1 MKPII
6 IAISG
11 GSGSGKTYLAQAIA
25 KQYPKEKVLIIN
37 QDSYYKNLYPISF
50 EERKKQNFD
59 HPSAI
64 DIKLIEENL
73 SAFCKGD
80 KAQIPQYNF
89 KTHLRKKKTKSVI
102 SKKIIII
109 EGILIL
115 HYTELRKFYTIKIY
129 IDTPKEICFSRRLE
143 RDMKERGRSQES
155 ITKQYYS
162 TVEPMYN
169 QFIEP
174 SKIYADLIIKGTKD
188 NSENIKLIKSKINSI
203 LL

>member
-89 KTHLRKKKTKSVI
+89 KTHLRKKKQN
-102 SKKIIII
+102 
-109 EGILIL
+109 L
-115 HYTELRKFYTIKIY
+115 
-129 IDTPKEICFSRRLE
+129 
-143 RDMKERGRSQES
+143 
-155 ITKQYYS
+155 
-162 TVEPMYN
+162 
-169 QFIEP
+169 
-174 SKIYADLIIKGTKD
+174 
-188 NSENIKLIKSKINSI
+188 
-203 LL
+203 